1 MKLKASLAL
10 LLTLILGAGAALPAA
25 AQTSISVTVTTS
37 DPKTMAGLLIGG
49 LMGAFFGA
57 QSGAAAPTPAPPP
70 QPSAATVL
78 IQQPQP
84 ADPWSDLPVWY
95 VASWADVPV
104 ERIIELRRSGHRWVE
119 IVERYRLP
127 AEFRGHTVIITEPG
141 HGRGRKK
148 VKQVFVTYTDEE
160 FERFVFVRF
169 LEEYYAVPRAT
180 IVVWLDRGLSLHD
193 IFLSVNLATRL
204 RVQPDVII
212 RYRLAGEPWDYIARR
227 YRVSVVELGR
237 PVIVERKA
245 RHRVRFEHRDWDDHH
260 GDD

>member
-1 MKLKASLAL
+1 MKPKVFLAL
-10 LLTLILGAGAALPAA
+10 FLCLILGVGAVLPAA
-25 AQTSISVTVTTS
+25 AQTSVSVTVSTN

-57 QSGAAAPTPAPPP
+57 QSGSAAPAPAP
-70 QPSAATVL
+70 SSSWSTV
-78 IQQPQP
+78 IVQRPQP
-84 ADPWSDLPVWY
+84 ADPWDDLPVWY

-104 ERIIELRRSGHRWVE
+104 ERIIELRRSGRRWVE

-127 AEFRGHTVIITEPG
+127 SEFRGHTVIITEPG

-148 VKQVFVTYTDEE
+148 VKRVFVAYTDQE
-160 FERFVFVRF
+160 FERFVSIRF

-204 RVQPDVII
+204 RVRPDVII

-227 YRVSVVELGR
+227 YRVSVVDLSR

-245 RHRVRFEHRDWDDHH
+245 RHRVRFDHWGGEQDD
-260 GDD
+260 D